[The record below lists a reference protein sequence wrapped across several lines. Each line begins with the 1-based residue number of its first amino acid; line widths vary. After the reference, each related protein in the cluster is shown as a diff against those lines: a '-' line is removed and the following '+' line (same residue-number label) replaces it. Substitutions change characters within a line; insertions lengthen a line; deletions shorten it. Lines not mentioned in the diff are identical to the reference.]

1 MDEMLGDDLFD
12 VAGSDVAVPDG
23 LGIDDDYGTVLALVE
38 TAGVIGADGTV
49 EACRFDGVL
58 EG

>member
-1 MDEMLGDDLFD
+1 MYEVLGDDLLHIAAID
-12 VAGSDVAVPDG
+12 VTVPDG